1 MKVHKVA
8 LNESILYAR
17 WINNLRIN
25 DVLIVPVFSLG
36 FERTMYFNLTT
47 HLILE

>member
-8 LNESILYAR
+8 LTESILYAR

-36 FERTMYFNLTT
+36 FERTLT
-47 HLILE
+47 LLRI

>member
-8 LNESILYAR
+8 LTESILYAR
-17 WINNLRIN
+17 RINNLRIN

-36 FERTMYFNLTT
+36 FERTSTL
-47 HLILE
+47 LRI